1 MTLEIGKRIATL
13 RNSIGVTQLEL
24 ANYLGVLPQTVS
36 RWETDNG
43 ISDVT
48 LLPKIATFFSI
59 SLDDLFGV
67 NSMKKIEDLV
77 CKYSVLR
84 DDNSYNEA
92 IAAINLQES
101 NLIINNDNI
110 DTKAKL
116 LGEKMHLYLQK
127 TRQSLS
133 DTIETCKELINLTE
147 NTDNE
152 YNIIGLLQLQQLE
165 CMAGNTEKMV
175 ENSKARYYASKTDQ
189 NLLLYLSALLDSK
202 KYEELFIFFDEEFSK
217 SEYFEINEKS
227 SDYWY
232 TFIGTAA
239 TTNNLDFVNTYL
251 PDYEKVCS
259 KEELLSIK
267 LKLATSLKSSDS
279 NFIVNKEE
287 LFDLLDECEINEHF
301 KIKLMK
307 EIELL

>member
-43 ISDVT
+43 IPDVT

-84 DDNSYNEA
+84 DDKSYNEA

-259 KEELLSIK
+259 IEELLSIK